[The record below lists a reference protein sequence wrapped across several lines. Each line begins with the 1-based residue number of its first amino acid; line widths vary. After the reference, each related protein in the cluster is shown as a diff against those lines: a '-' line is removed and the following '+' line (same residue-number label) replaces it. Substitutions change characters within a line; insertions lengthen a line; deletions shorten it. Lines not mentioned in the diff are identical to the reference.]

1 MNAETPLADD
11 RFNRMLADG
20 AEPLCDE
27 LRECLVSVGD
37 FTILRHPL
45 VVELIPIGGLCNRI
59 LREKRELLNHP
70 RYSRPSRRIWLY
82 ERPFR
87 LDTACRWIAL
97 ADAIDEDF
105 RETLAGV
112 WMDMESDDSDPEL
125 VRMCV
130 AAFRKAGFITQDAAE
145 IATPADGAALTLYR
159 GGGSP
164 RGMAWSTRLSV
175 AEMFVKRAEL
185 AGESGDIWRARCAP
199 EGVLAYLTARREYE
213 VVCDPAFIRDA
224 RRVK

>member
-1 MNAETPLADD
+1 MNAETPLTDD
-11 RFNRMLADG
+11 RFNRMLAAD

-37 FTILRHPL
+37 FTILRH
-45 VVELIPIGGLCNRI
+45 
-59 LREKRELLNHP
+59 
-70 RYSRPSRRIWLY
+70 SRPSRRIWLY

-105 RETLAGV
+105 REMLAGV
-112 WMDMESDDSDPEL
+112 WKDIESDDSDPDL

-164 RGMAWSTRLSV
+164 RGMAWSTRRSV
-175 AEMFVKRAEL
+175 AELFAKRAEL

-199 EGVLAYLTARREYE
+199 EGVLAYLTARRECE

-224 RRVK
+224 RRVQ